1 MMRLFFCQKR
11 LRFSS
16 NIILYKTLA
25 HFSYFITGSNKT
37 GKMKKIISSITFFAL
52 LLLLF
57 QGVVF
62 AQVTISP
69 TNLFI
74 DENAQFGSYMVI
86 NGSNEAQEISID
98 FFFAYSH
105 SDENG
110 TRGIVQDDSVSEGLY
125 SIADN
130 VRAFPRNFTLAPGQ
144 RQTVRLRVSGTNE
157 LQDGT
162 YWSRIKTTS
171 TPETPPLEIQNNDAV
186 TARVGIKVEQVTGL
200 FFKKGSVS
208 TGIEINGIETST
220 ENDGNTLNVLVDL
233 LRTGNSPFLGT
244 ITTEVLN
251 AQGSSVLSDFVSTSI
266 YFDGKFKQQLNIQDL
281 QPGNYQVKVTFETSR
296 SDIDQSRLVQMPT
309 STRTV
314 PLSIR

>member
-1 MMRLFFCQKR
+1 
-11 LRFSS
+11 
-16 NIILYKTLA
+16 
-25 HFSYFITGSNKT
+25 
-37 GKMKKIISSITFFAL
+37 MKKIISSITLATL

-57 QGVVF
+57 QGVTL

-74 DENAQFGSYMVI
+74 DDNAQFGSYMVI

-98 FFFAYSH
+98 FFFAYSQ
-105 SDENG
+105 SDETG
-110 TRGIVQDDSVSEGLY
+110 TRGIVQNDTTREEQF
-125 SIADN
+125 SIAEN

-144 RQTVRLRVSGTNE
+144 RQTVRLRISGTND

-171 TPETPPLEIQNNDAV
+171 SPETPPLEIQSNDAV
-186 TARVGIKVEQVTGL
+186 TARVGIRVEQVTGL
-200 FFKKGSVS
+200 FFKKGAVT
-208 TGIEINGIETST
+208 TGIDIVGIETNT

-244 ITTEVLN
+244 ITTEILN
-251 AQGSSVLSDFVSTSI
+251 AQGKQVLSDFVSTSI
-266 YFDGKFKQQLNIQDL
+266 YFDGIFKQQLNIQDL
-281 QPGNYQVKVTFETSR
+281 QPGNYQVKVTFESNR
-296 SDIDQSRLVQMPT
+296 NDIDQSRLVQMPA
-309 STRTV
+309 STQTV

>member
-1 MMRLFFCQKR
+1 MGLFFYHKR
-11 LRFSS
+11 QRFSS

-25 HFSYFITGSNKT
+25 LFSYFIMGSNKT
-37 GKMKKIISSITFFAL
+37 GKMKKIISSITFVVT

-57 QGVVF
+57 QGVLF

-74 DENAQFGSYMVI
+74 DDNAQFGSYMVI

-98 FFFAYSH
+98 FFFAYSQA
-105 SDENG
+105 DENG
-110 TRGIVQDDSVSEGLY
+110 TRGIVQDDSLSEEQY
-125 SIADN
+125 SIADK

-144 RQTVRLRVSGTNE
+144 RQTVRLRVSGTND

-200 FFKKGSVS
+200 FFKKGTVT
-208 TGIEINGIETST
+208 TGITINGIETST
-220 ENDGNTLNVLVDL
+220 ENDGNSLNVLVDL

-244 ITTEVLN
+244 ITTEILN
-251 AQGSSVLSDFVSTSI
+251 AQGTRVLSDFVSTSI

-281 QPGNYQVKVTFETSR
+281 QPGNYQVKVTFESSR
-296 SDIDQSRLVQMPT
+296 NDIDQSRLVQMPV
-309 STRTV
+309 STQTV

>member
-1 MMRLFFCQKR
+1 
-11 LRFSS
+11 
-16 NIILYKTLA
+16 
-25 HFSYFITGSNKT
+25 
-37 GKMKKIISSITFFAL
+37 MKKIISSITFFAL

-57 QGVVF
+57 QGVTV

-74 DENAQFGSYMVI
+74 DDNAQFGSYMVI

-98 FFFAYSH
+98 FFFAYSQ
-105 SDENG
+105 SDETG
-110 TRGIVQDDSVSEGLY
+110 TRGIVQNDTEREEEF

-157 LQDGT
+157 LPDGT

-171 TPETPPLEIQNNDAV
+171 TPETPPLEIQSNDAV
-186 TARVGIKVEQVTGL
+186 TARVGIRVEQVTGL
-200 FFKKGSVS
+200 FFKKGNVT
-208 TGIEINGIETST
+208 TGIDIVGIETNT
-220 ENDGNTLNVLVDL
+220 ENEGNTLNVLVDH

-244 ITTEVLN
+244 ITTEILN
-251 AQGSSVLSDFVSTSI
+251 AQGRTVLSDFVSTSI
-266 YFDGKFKQQLNIQDL
+266 YFDGIFKQQLNIQDL
-281 QPGNYQVKVTFETSR
+281 QPGNYRVRVTFESDR
-296 SDIDQSRLVQMPT
+296 NDIDRSRLVQMPT
-309 STRTV
+309 STQTV

>member
-1 MMRLFFCQKR
+1 
-11 LRFSS
+11 
-16 NIILYKTLA
+16 
-25 HFSYFITGSNKT
+25 
-37 GKMKKIISSITFFAL
+37 MKKIISSITFVAFF
-52 LLLLF
+52 LLLF
-57 QGVVF
+57 QGSAF

-74 DENAQFGSYMVI
+74 EENAQFGSYMVI

-98 FFFAYSH
+98 FFFAYSQ

-110 TRGIVQDDSVSEGLY
+110 TRSIVQNDSLSEEQY

-171 TPETPPLEIQNNDAV
+171 TPETPPLEIQSNDAV
-186 TARVGIKVEQVTGL
+186 TARVGIRVEQVTGL
-200 FFKKGSVS
+200 FFKKGDVT
-208 TGIEINGIETST
+208 TGITINGIETNT
-220 ENDGNTLNVLVDL
+220 ENDGKTLNVLADI

-244 ITTEVLN
+244 ITTEILN
-251 AQGSSVLSDFVSTSI
+251 AQGSVVMSDFVSTSI
-266 YFDGKFKQQLNIQDL
+266 YFDGIFKQQLNIEDL
-281 QPGNYQVKVTFETSR
+281 QPGSYQVRIRFESSR
-296 SDIDQSRLVQMPT
+296 NDIDQSRLVQMPA

>member
-1 MMRLFFCQKR
+1 
-11 LRFSS
+11 
-16 NIILYKTLA
+16 
-25 HFSYFITGSNKT
+25 
-37 GKMKKIISSITFFAL
+37 MKNIISSITFFAL

-57 QGVVF
+57 QGVLI

-74 DENAQFGSYMVI
+74 DDNAQFGSYMVI

-110 TRGIVQDDSVSEGLY
+110 TRGIVQDDSVSESLY

-200 FFKKGSVS
+200 FFKKGSVT

-281 QPGNYQVKVTFETSR
+281 QPGSYQIKVTFESSR
-296 SDIDQSRLVQMPT
+296 TDIDQSRLVQMPV
-309 STRTV
+309 STQTV
-314 PLSIR
+314 PFSIR